1 MTTTDHDEPTTL
13 LAFDTPSAPAMLP
26 GFDVTPLGARQTG
39 AIDVGAT
46 VAHLVR
52 LGRAGAAWR
61 WILGDMVLALADGPD
76 GEDLAT
82 AWRTVADLDLDD
94 RPSLMKSVAVAK
106 MVPYERRRSELSWS
120 HHEAVAGIEDAET
133 QAEWL
138 GAAVVNGWTVRQL
151 REELAAAVADDDEE
165 PLFEVAPSTKMPPK
179 VARAIEAAFAEGL
192 ARAVVVRPD
201 WTWRVLGDDS

>member
-1 MTTTDHDEPTTL
+1 MSNDDHTEPSAL
-13 LAFDTPSAPAMLP
+13 LVFDTPSAPAMLP

-46 VAHLVR
+46 VAHLLR

-106 MVPYERRRSELSWS
+106 MVAYERRRSELSWS
-120 HHEAVAGIEDAET
+120 HHEAVAGIEDGET

-151 REELAAAVADDDEE
+151 REEIAASYDEDDDE
-165 PLFEVAPSTKMPPK
+165 PLFEVAASPRMPPK
-179 VARAIEAAFAEGL
+179 VTHAIEAAFADGL
-192 ARAVVVRPD
+192 ARAVIVRPD
-201 WTWRVLGDDS
+201 WTWRVLGEDL